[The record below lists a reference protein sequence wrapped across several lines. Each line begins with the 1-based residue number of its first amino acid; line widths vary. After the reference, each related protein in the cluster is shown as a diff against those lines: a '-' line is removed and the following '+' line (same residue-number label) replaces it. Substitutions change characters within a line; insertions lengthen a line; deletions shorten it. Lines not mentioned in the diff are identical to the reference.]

1 MKFCILTKQLTP
13 GESQYSICPDV
24 IALVYRY
31 SPQVNA
37 SAEARCTC
45 IDFGVDLKL
54 KQQNN
59 IVLYRTAHRVVYNC
73 HNSKYLAQSY

>member
-13 GESQYSICPDV
+13 GDSQYSICPDV

-37 SAEARCTC
+37 SAEARC

-59 IVLYRTAHRVVYNC
+59 IELSRTVHRVVYNC
-73 HNSKYLAQSY
+73 HNSKYLARSY